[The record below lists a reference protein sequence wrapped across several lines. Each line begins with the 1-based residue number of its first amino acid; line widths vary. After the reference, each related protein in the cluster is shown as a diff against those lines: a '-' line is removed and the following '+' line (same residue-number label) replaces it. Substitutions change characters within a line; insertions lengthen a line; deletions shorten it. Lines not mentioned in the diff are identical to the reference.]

1 MDKKVLIARIEEL
14 AFAKDIYGSVDV
26 DDPEQIIWSKIFT
39 LKTLLDESE
48 HSQAEQER
56 EKDGK

>member
-1 MDKKVLIARIEEL
+1 VDKKVLIARIEEL

-39 LKTLLDESE
+39 LKQLLDET
-48 HSQAEQER
+48 ER
-56 EKDGK
+56 KEDGK

>member
-14 AFAKDIYGSVDV
+14 AFAKDIYSSVDV

-39 LKTLLDESE
+39 LKQLLDET
-48 HSQAEQER
+48 ER
-56 EKDGK
+56 KEKND